1 MNNSNMCNLL
11 SSPNSLQYISN
22 TNIYFANL
30 HIFQKLVIP
39 PTLRPKGTRKPS
51 KLHSSPKCWHGI
63 SNMNKYIQLT
73 YTPQIVGSIYPI
85 QICIFIN
92 VHFQTVCPKRIQ
104 NPSELHSS
112 LNCWQHISNTTIY
125 FHKCTLPNPVP
136 EGHTKTLQLTFIPQ
150 LLA

>member
-39 PTLRPKGTRKPS
+39 PTLCPKGTRKPS

-63 SNMNKYIQLT
+63 SNTKIFIQLIHNPKMYIPPT
-73 YTPQIVGSIYPI
+73 L
-85 QICIFIN
+85 
-92 VHFQTVCPKRIQ
+92 CPKGTRK
-104 NPSELHSS
+104 PPKLHSS
-112 LNCWQHISNTTIY
+112 PKCWHVISNTKISIQLIHNPKMY
-125 FHKCTLPNPVP
+125 IPPTLVP
-136 EGHTKTLQLTFIPQ
+136 EVHNVTL
-150 LLA
+150 